1 MKVSLDTNVLLR
13 LFLGDHPA
21 QQKVALTAVKKAE
34 LVAIP
39 THALCEFV
47 WVLTRSYKR
56 SRTEAAASIRAL
68 FGIPNAVVDQ
78 PAISAGLAALFAGGD
93 FADGVIA
100 FEGRRLGGDT
110 FITFDQ
116 EAADL
121 LQASG
126 ESILLLPPR

>member
-1 MKVSLDTNVLLR
+1 VKVSLDANILLR

-21 QQKVALTAVKKAE
+21 QQKVALRVVKEAE

-47 WVLTRSYKR
+47 WVLTRGYKR
-56 SRTEAAASIRAL
+56 SRIEAAASIRAL
-68 FGIPNAVVDQ
+68 LGIPNAVVDQ
-78 PAISAGLAALFAGGD
+78 PAVSAGLAALIAGGD
-93 FADGVIA
+93 FADGIIA
-100 FEGRRLGGDT
+100 LEGRRLGGDT
-110 FITFDQ
+110 FITFDR

-126 ESILLLPPR
+126 KTVRLLPPH